1 MGTSRRGFRG
11 VGAVPYASARSMTQR
26 LTLSLLF
33 ALVACTSSPSTSP
46 DDAGGKDAPATDLGP
61 VDVPAAPSDVAPEAS
76 SPCVDTDG
84 DGVSD
89 VDERAAEGLDTDR
102 DGTPDFRD
110 TDSDD
115 DGFSDRDESIRSYA
129 GYETGARAF
138 MCGATPDNCDAPPD
152 GLPNHRDL
160 DADNDGL
167 TDVEERMA
175 GTNPCSE
182 DSDRDGFADL
192 AEVAA
197 HTDPRSAMSRPPE
210 SALYVVLPY
219 YAPTSRGPREAR
231 EFTFQTRIR
240 EADVFFVVDN
250 SASMDRTI
258 ENLRRNFSSVIV
270 PGVRAAI
277 RDVRMGVA
285 SFDSMPDG
293 VDGSAGTAALAGDY
307 TLWVRQRLTGDA
319 TAVQRA
325 FDAMRTIVTD
335 SSMRYFGGD
344 SPECQTEALYQLLAG
359 TGRRARMGVDPA
371 DPAAVRSTVNA
382 LDPMGNG
389 WAGAVD
395 TARDCPGVTDAY
407 GWGCF
412 QQGRVPILVM
422 ASDSEWYDGPDPT
435 SPTSIE
441 GHRYGV
447 DLAPELTRR
456 GALFVGVDVT
466 DSPMRGYTF
475 SNSVRL
481 AALTRTLNA
490 MNSEVVFHPAGS
502 GGLDRI
508 SNDIVTAITTLANET
523 RQNITTAT
531 VPDAAATGL
540 PMGRT
545 TADFIRSVTP
555 VRAMPEAPAGYERRD
570 MTTFFNVSP
579 STSVVFRVEFYN
591 DFVEGGDAARVF
603 QSTIVVRGRAGTEVD
618 RRPVYIVVPARGGGL
633 PPG

>member
-1 MGTSRRGFRG
+1 MRPRFI
-11 VGAVPYASARSMTQR
+11 
-26 LTLSLLF
+26 LSLVV
-33 ALVACTSSPSTSP
+33 ALAACSSSPAP
-46 DDAGGKDAPATDLGP
+46 EDASVKDVATDMGP
-61 VDVPAAPSDVAPEAS
+61 VDVPSTPPDAHPDVPVAP
-76 SPCVDTDG
+76 PCVDTDG
-84 DGVSD
+84 DGISD
-89 VDERAAEGLDTDR
+89 TDEHATENLDTDA
-102 DGTPDFRD
+102 DGMPDFRD
-110 TDSDD
+110 TDSDN
-115 DGFSDRDESIRSYA
+115 DGFSDRDESIRSYTN
-129 GYETGARAF
+129 YEMGARAF
-138 MCGATPDNCDAPPD
+138 MCGAPADNCDAPPD

-160 DADNDGL
+160 DSDNDGL

-192 AEVAA
+192 AEVVAR
-197 HTDPRSAMSRPPE
+197 TDPRSATSQPPM

-219 YAPTSRGPREAR
+219 YAPTSRGPRERR

-240 EADVFFVVDN
+240 EADVFFLVDN

-258 ENLRRNFSSVIV
+258 DNLRRNFSTVIV

-277 RDVRMGVA
+277 RDVRMGVG

-293 VDGSAGTAALAGDY
+293 VDGNAGTSTLAGDY
-307 TLWVRQRLTGDA
+307 TLWIRQRLTSDA
-319 TAVQRA
+319 TAVQSA
-325 FDAMRTIVTD
+325 FDAMRTIVAD

-344 SPECQTEALYQLLAG
+344 APECQTEALYQLLAG
-359 TGRRARMGVDPA
+359 AGRRARTGVNPM

-389 WAGAVD
+389 WPGAVD
-395 TARDCPGVTDAY
+395 TARDCPGITDAY

-412 QQGRVPILVM
+412 QQGRVPIVVL
-422 ASDSEWYDGPDPT
+422 ASDGEWYDGPDPT
-435 SPTSIE
+435 SPISIE
-441 GHRYGV
+441 GHRYAT

-456 GALFVGVDVT
+456 GALFVGVDVNEST
-466 DSPMRGYTF
+466 MRGYTF

-490 MNSEVVFHPAGS
+490 TNSEVAFHPASS

-523 RQNITTAT
+523 RQNITTAREA
-531 VPDAAATGL
+531 DAAATGL
-540 PMGRT
+540 PAGRT
-545 TADFIRSVTP
+545 TADFIRAVTP
-555 VRAMPEAPAGYERRD
+555 VSAMPEAPTGYERRD

-579 STSVVFRVEFYN
+579 STSVVFSVEFYN
-591 DFVEGGDAARVF
+591 DFVEGGDVARVF
-603 QSTIVVRGRAGTEVD
+603 QATIVVRGRAGTVVD